1 MKRLNPW
8 VWITLAVAVIF
19 AIPPLAGVPADGAV
33 QFHRLFLFIVVSVSF
48 SRYISRAPAMWWNG
62 DKSPEAKQ
70 IIGFAVA
77 LFGILY
83 QSLYAWFYVQLG
95 RPEWLT
101 VMYWGDGSTY
111 LTLVGFL
118 LIAWSTR
125 NPAPRVRGNRFASYL
140 VGLLTGLGLMLS
152 GILPQTIR
160 LLGMALGKMM
170 LLLPH

>member
-1 MKRLNPW
+1 MTRMNPW
-8 VWITLAVAVIF
+8 VWITLAAALIF
-19 AIPPLAGVPADGAV
+19 AIPPLAGVPADGTV
-33 QFHRLFLFIVVSVSF
+33 QVHRFFLFIVVSVAF
-48 SRYISRAPAMWWNG
+48 SRYISRAPAMWWDG

-70 IIGFAVA
+70 IIGFAVV

-83 QSLYAWFYVQLG
+83 QSLYAWLYVQLG

-101 VMYWGDGSTY
+101 VMYWSDGSTY

-125 NPAPRVRGNRFASYL
+125 APAPRVRGNRFASYL

-152 GILPQTIR
+152 GVLPQTIR
-160 LLGMALGKMM
+160 LLGLALGKVVAF
-170 LLLPH
+170 LPH